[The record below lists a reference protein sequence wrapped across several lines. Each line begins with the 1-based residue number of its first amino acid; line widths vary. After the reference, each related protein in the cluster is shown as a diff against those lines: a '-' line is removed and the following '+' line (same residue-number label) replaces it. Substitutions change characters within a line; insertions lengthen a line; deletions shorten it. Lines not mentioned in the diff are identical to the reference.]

1 MMFETMAFKFCP
13 IHIKLSTSNLKL
25 KKALSLCDSAFFG
38 GKVWESNPPE
48 KLLTPH
54 AGFEDQRE
62 HQNPSSPRTGLLY
75 HGQPGSCKNV
85 SVFVTLEAMNPLTN
99 RKGYLHD

>member
-1 MMFETMAFKFCP
+1 M
-13 IHIKLSTSNLKL
+13 
-25 KKALSLCDSAFFG
+25 CDSPFSFSG

-75 HGQPGSCKNV
+75 HGPPVSCKTV
-85 SVFVTLEAMNPLTN
+85 SIFVTLKAVSALPI
-99 RKGYLHD
+99 RKELMK

>member
-1 MMFETMAFKFCP
+1 LLQTK
-13 IHIKLSTSNLKL
+13 NYKL
-25 KKALSLCDSAFFG
+25 KTQKRAVARATALFFG

-75 HGQPGSCKNV
+75 HGHPVSCKTV
-85 SVFVTLEAMNPLTN
+85 SIFVTLKAVSALAI
-99 RKGYLHD
+99 RKELMK

>member
-1 MMFETMAFKFCP
+1 LLQTK
-13 IHIKLSTSNLKL
+13 NYKL
-25 KKALSLCDSAFFG
+25 KTQKGAVACATAPFSFSG

-75 HGQPGSCKNV
+75 HGHPVSCKTV
-85 SVFVTLEAMNPLTN
+85 SIFVTLKAVSALSI
-99 RKGYLHD
+99 RKELMK